1 MSRPLNGIAPGPA
14 TAINP
19 TALADDDL
27 PPALVE
33 DEAPNPPQARPV
45 RPAQALVDDE
55 EPPVLVDEGACQG
68 SNVVAKTGSQDASV
82 PSNRAKVPITVVTGF
97 LGSGKTT
104 LLNYILTE
112 NHGKRIAVILNEF
125 GDTQDLEKSLSVG
138 EDGKQVEEWMEL
150 RNGCLCCS
158 VKDLGVRAIEGLMQ
172 KRGKFDYILLETT
185 GLADPEPIIGMFW
198 MDEDLGADVYLDGV
212 VTLVDARNVARQLTH
227 LGPFERETV
236 RQIAMADRLL
246 LNKCDLVPDP
256 AELVAVEQELR
267 RINALAPIFRTTN
280 SKINLDVILDIH
292 AFDDKTAEI
301 PSLSTGTVPT
311 SATPSC
317 CSSNSCSHSHPA
329 PNKSGHVDASV
340 SSVALTLPS
349 GQIIR
354 AQLTRW
360 LGQLLWDNPLPSP
373 GTATGTMELW
383 RIKGRL
389 HLAGTS
395 NIVIVQCVA
404 DLFDLLDTHDRVTP
418 GTESRL
424 VVIGRHL
431 DAAALNRA
439 VAALVQGEGNA

>member
-1 MSRPLNGIAPGPA
+1 M
-14 TAINP
+14 
-19 TALADDDL
+19 
-27 PPALVE
+27 
-33 DEAPNPPQARPV
+33 Q
-45 RPAQALVDDE
+45 
-55 EPPVLVDEGACQG
+55 
-68 SNVVAKTGSQDASV
+68 
-82 PSNRAKVPITVVTGF
+82 
-97 LGSGKTT
+97 
-104 LLNYILTE
+104 YILTE

-227 LGPFERETV
+227 RGPFERETV

-246 LNKCDLVPDP
+246 LNKCDLVTDTT
-256 AELVAVEQELR
+256 ELAAVEHELR
-267 RINALAPIFRTTN
+267 RVNALAPIFRTTN
-280 SKINLDVILDIH
+280 SKINLDAILDIH
-292 AFDDKTAEI
+292 AFDDKTAEF
-301 PSLSTGTVPT
+301 PSLSAGTVPA
-311 SATPSC
+311 SVTPSC
-317 CSSNSCSHSHPA
+317 CSSDTCSHSHHPA
-329 PNKSGHVDASV
+329 PTKSGHVDASV

-349 GQIIR
+349 NRITR

-360 LGQLLWDNPLPSP
+360 LGQLLWDHPLPSP

-389 HLAGTS
+389 HLADTP

-431 DAAALNRA
+431 DAAVLKRA
-439 VAALVQGEGNA
+439 VAALVQA